1 MKKRK
6 LVIIMFLSAL
16 LLGACAGSGKFG
28 KRHRS
33 KRKCNC
39 PTFSFYHQKPL
50 MYETPCHTSSR
61 TIA

>member
-16 LLGACAGSGKFG
+16 LLGACAGSAKFG

-39 PTFSFYHQKPL
+39 PTFSFYKQTPPSH
-50 MYETPCHTSSR
+50 ETVSRTSSD
-61 TIA
+61 TIV

>member
-16 LLGACAGSGKFG
+16 LIGACAGSGKFG

-50 MYETPCHTSSR
+50 MHETPCRTPSR

>member
-6 LVIIMFLSAL
+6 WVIIMLLSAFFF
-16 LLGACAGSGKFG
+16 GACAGSGKFG

-39 PTFSFYHQKPL
+39 PTFSFYHQKRL
-50 MYETPCHTSSR
+50 MYETLTHTSSR